1 VRKEIRIFIED
12 ILKSIEKIEEYV
24 HGMSREEFFRSSQVQ
39 DAVMR
44 RLEIMGEAAKK
55 VPEGFRSK
63 YPEVPWKLIA
73 GMRDVLIH
81 GYFDVNLERVWVI
94 VEKDLPDLK
103 RKISR
108 ILKEMNR

>member
-1 VRKEIRIFIED
+1 MRIFIED

-24 HGMSREEFFRSSQVQ
+24 GGMSREEFFRVSQVQ

-44 RLEIMGEAAKK
+44 RLEIIGEAAKR
-55 VPEGFRSK
+55 VPEDFRSR
-63 YPEVPWKLIA
+63 YSDVAWKQIA

-81 GYFDVNLERVWVI
+81 GYFGVNLERVWMVI
-94 VEKDLPDLK
+94 ERDLPDLK

-108 ILKEMNR
+108 ILEDMNK

>member
-1 VRKEIRIFIED
+1 MKKEIRIFIED

-24 HGMSREEFFRSSQVQ
+24 RGMSGEEFFRFSQVQ

-44 RLEIMGEAAKK
+44 RLEIIGEAAKK

-63 YPEVPWKLIA
+63 YPEIPWKLIA